1 MPRPQRALSPLP
13 LRGSAL
19 LPGGDGAERAAE
31 INKACGELYAFVRS
45 GEHGGAEHDMLGHA
59 LRSAFRVPTCLR
71 LHLSLTYSAHSPTRS
86 PPHPPTPPL
95 THLPTP
101 SPTHPH
107 PPPHPPT
114 HPLTPPVED
123 GAASDMFLEFFQGGA
138 LAGDLLENATPDT
151 ADAIATLVKSIGED
165 SAAFCHYLCSHG
177 AVPALVRLC
186 GPEFR

>member
-1 MPRPQRALSPLP
+1 MIGVTASTAPISCDTSSSVHVPRPQRALSPLP

-86 PPHPPTPPL
+86 PPHPPT
-95 THLPTP
+95 
-101 SPTHPH
+101 
-107 PPPHPPT
+107 